1 MSIKQPVHCEVD
13 LADPKPCKL
22 LTVSHTDDTGTEWIE
37 LALKSGGSDVD
48 ATGKTV
54 TARFVVH
61 GTPAMLISDNVACTV
76 NEAGHILIPFDN
88 AVLIAH
94 SGEMDIEIS
103 IEDNGDILTLPYP
116 LWVRVRESVLTRA
129 VVGERAQGLIPDL
142 LASVREELARID
154 DYTTPE
160 EVFGILDGAFSG
172 DISLYPALA
181 IDNRNE
187 QGEYRLYYVDSDDGR
202 HELFNFSRYFA
213 ERASTLADYGITNA
227 YTKAE
232 TDEAVTAKV
241 YESVADLAEKISEE
255 IDFFQLSTQTVGGV
269 TVTNNGDGSYT
280 FNGTSTGI
288 VLFPAFTIPAGDYTA
303 HIGAVSGSSNA
314 QGAIRY
320 GTGSGELWIST
331 NHTEE
336 SQTFASP
343 TPVFFRLNT
352 GTFTN
357 WRLQI
362 KIEKDGYVSAVDS
375 VARDGLEEVSSKVD
389 TLDII
394 SEKYN
399 YFSLDSDTTDG
410 ISVVKRGADVYEF
423 SGTNSGNTAF
433 PEFFIPAGTY
443 SAKIEAVS
451 GTATARAGLRYGE
464 GNGTSWVTDGSA
476 QPVSLTFNSRTR
488 VFFRL
493 NTGEYSAWNLKITI
507 TNANAEY
514 TAIDYK
520 LRDKAELDGAEFA
533 ALSQTV
539 AALDLPVNHL
549 SAYNAFTCVDK
560 TSVKLTAATNILAF
574 GDSITHGGSWGTPW
588 VTYLSNIVGCTVNN
602 YAVSGALFG
611 ESVRTQDKWIST
623 QITAATSADWTAAT
637 LVVVAAGTNDAG
649 YSTTDSELA
658 AKVQAS
664 ITAIRTHTNAP
675 ILFITPIKRGADDS
689 DSNFIKLPKI
699 SGIIENV
706 ALKNQCSVICG
717 LDFPIPPHD
726 NGVIENMM
734 GETGGYIHPNNTGG
748 YVYAMCV
755 INAVM

>member
-1 MSIKQPVHCEVD
+1 MKTVHKIPLDLVYPFYNCPLAFHQGDINSRELQITLMDEGQAVTITNSISAVADATVNGVITAQDESLTVDTTNNVLKLTLTENMLSLDGVLKIDIKITENTELLTAATLSFRIQPSVINDESRFAPVLPTIEETIAQVGVNTAAIAAIESDKEDKTNKVARITSSNIGSGTNYPSIAAVAQYLGANYYDKSDIDNSTYTKSEVD
-13 LADPKPCKL
+13 
-22 LTVSHTDDTGTEWIE
+22 T
-37 LALKSGGSDVD
+37 
-48 ATGKTV
+48 
-54 TARFVVH
+54 
-61 GTPAMLISDNVACTV
+61 
-76 NEAGHILIPFDN
+76 
-88 AVLIAH
+88 
-94 SGEMDIEIS
+94 
-103 IEDNGDILTLPYP
+103 
-116 LWVRVRESVLTRA
+116 
-129 VVGERAQGLIPDL
+129 
-142 LASVREELARID
+142 
-154 DYTTPE
+154 
-160 EVFGILDGAFSG
+160 
-172 DISLYPALA
+172 ALA
-181 IDNRNE
+181 AKAE
-187 QGEYRLYYVDSDDGR
+187 KSTVDS
-202 HELFNFSRYFA
+202 
-213 ERASTLADYGITNA
+213 ITENP
-227 YTKAE
+227 
-232 TDEAVTAKV
+232 
-241 YESVADLAEKISEE
+241 
-255 IDFFQLSTQTVGGV
+255 DFFQLDTQTLGGV

-375 VARDGLEEVSSKVD
+375 VARDGLEEVRSKVD

-399 YFSLDSDTTDG
+399 YFSLDAGTTDS

-423 SGTNSGNTAF
+423 SGTNSASTAF

-451 GTATARAGLRYGE
+451 GTATARTGLRYGE

-493 NTGEYSAWNLKITI
+493 NIGEYSAWNLKITI

-539 AALDLPVNHL
+539 AALDLPVNYL

-588 VTYLSNIVGCTVNN
+588 TSYLSSLTGCTVNN

-658 AKVQAS
+658 AKVQVS
-664 ITAIRTHTNAP
+664 ITAIRAHTNAP

-726 NGVIENMM
+726 NDVIENMM

>member
-1 MSIKQPVHCEVD
+1 MDEGQAVTITNSISAVADATVNGVITAQDESLTVDTTNNVLKLTLTENMLSLDGVLKIDIKITENTELLTAATLSFRIQPSVINDESRFAPVLPTIEETIAQVGVNTAAIAAIESDKEDKTNKVARITSSNIGSGTNYPSIAAVAQYLGANYYDKSDIDNSTYTKSEVD
-13 LADPKPCKL
+13 
-22 LTVSHTDDTGTEWIE
+22 T
-37 LALKSGGSDVD
+37 
-48 ATGKTV
+48 
-54 TARFVVH
+54 
-61 GTPAMLISDNVACTV
+61 
-76 NEAGHILIPFDN
+76 
-88 AVLIAH
+88 
-94 SGEMDIEIS
+94 
-103 IEDNGDILTLPYP
+103 
-116 LWVRVRESVLTRA
+116 
-129 VVGERAQGLIPDL
+129 
-142 LASVREELARID
+142 
-154 DYTTPE
+154 
-160 EVFGILDGAFSG
+160 
-172 DISLYPALA
+172 ALA
-181 IDNRNE
+181 AKAE
-187 QGEYRLYYVDSDDGR
+187 KSTVDS
-202 HELFNFSRYFA
+202 
-213 ERASTLADYGITNA
+213 ITENP
-227 YTKAE
+227 
-232 TDEAVTAKV
+232 
-241 YESVADLAEKISEE
+241 
-255 IDFFQLSTQTVGGV
+255 DFFQLDTQTLGGV

-375 VARDGLEEVSSKVD
+375 VARDGLEEVRSKVD

-399 YFSLDSDTTDG
+399 YFSLDAGTTDS

-423 SGTNSGNTAF
+423 SGTNSASTAF

-451 GTATARAGLRYGE
+451 GTATARTGLRYGE

-493 NTGEYSAWNLKITI
+493 NIGEYSAWNLKITI

-539 AALDLPVNHL
+539 AALDLPVNYL

-588 VTYLSNIVGCTVNN
+588 TSYLSSLTGCTVNN

-658 AKVQAS
+658 AKVQVS
-664 ITAIRTHTNAP
+664 ITAIRAHTNAP

-726 NGVIENMM
+726 NDVIENMM